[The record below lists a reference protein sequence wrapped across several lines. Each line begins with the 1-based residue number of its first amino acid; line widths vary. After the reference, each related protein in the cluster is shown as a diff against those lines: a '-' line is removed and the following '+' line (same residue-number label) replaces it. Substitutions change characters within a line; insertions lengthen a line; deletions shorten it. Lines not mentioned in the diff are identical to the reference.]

1 MMSWA
6 EEVKFSFA
14 GRQYDSVA
22 VVYEG
27 LGRNPPNPN
36 PPRQQQ
42 QQDSSEKPM
51 PGEAMGSTAR
61 RSVWENSQHGGGEL
75 SVPTAVTLFQ

>member
-6 EEVKFSFA
+6 EEVKFSFP

-22 VVYEG
+22 VVYDNQPTTTH
-27 LGRNPPNPN
+27 LDSNNSRIPVRNQC
-36 PPRQQQ
+36 R
-42 QQDSSEKPM
+42 S
-51 PGEAMGSTAR
+51 EAMRSTAK

-75 SVPTAVTLFQ
+75 SIPTAVTLFQ

>member
-6 EEVKFSFA
+6 EEVKFSFP

-27 LGRNPPNPN
+27 LRRNPPNPN
-36 PPRQQQ
+36 PPWQQQ
-42 QQDSSEKPM
+42 QQDSSEK
-51 PGEAMGSTAR
+51 AMRSTAKQ
-61 RSVWENSQHGGGEL
+61 SVWENSQHGGGEL
-75 SVPTAVTLFQ
+75 SIPTAVTLFQ

>member
-6 EEVKFSFA
+6 EEVKFSFP

-27 LGRNPPNPN
+27 LRRNPPNPN

-42 QQDSSEKPM
+42 QQESSEKPM
-51 PGEAMGSTAR
+51 AGEAMRSTAK
-61 RSVWENSQHGGGEL
+61 RSVWENSQRGGGEL
-75 SVPTAVTLFQ
+75 SIPAAVTLFQ